1 MKGPLLSG
9 GIDGARPIH
18 RTLSACPLNLNQKCK
33 DETDKEK
40 KQTTHTQT
48 TWRRRSMSE
57 SMLCAACRVGSRL
70 LDRILT
76 RPDTTL
82 QGRVAE
88 DKEGIRSIS
97 VSGFKEEKERERER
111 GY

>member
-1 MKGPLLSG
+1 
-9 GIDGARPIH
+9 
-18 RTLSACPLNLNQKCK
+18 
-33 DETDKEK
+33 
-40 KQTTHTQT
+40 
-48 TWRRRSMSE
+48 MSE

-97 VSGFKEEKERERER
+97 VSGFKEEKERERKR
-111 GY
+111 VLGAAYGIANCGFALINVNVSFKGILGVC